1 MVSLLLYSRLKRE
14 LQVIK
19 KNSLEVICKISD
31 DDWDVFEYEDKQKVM
46 DFLKKNPI
54 LDMSCVDVAQ
64 ADGVEIAEQIR
75 KSNGDMYIILISDSG
90 VSPMTYIKPTIMAG
104 SLLLRPL
111 SEENI
116 KNVFLE
122 AIQEYLKKIGSDTNS
137 ENKNV
142 FVIDNRDGRQRIP
155 YERINFLEARSK
167 KIYINT
173 DNLEYSFYDTLDN
186 LEKIL
191 NDSFV
196 RCHRS
201 FIVSKKSIKKIMFSQ
216 NLIELIN
223 GSMVPISRTYKSLL
237 KELR

>member
-1 MVSLLLYSRLKRE
+1 MVTLLLYSQLKRE

-19 KNSLEVICKISD
+19 KHSLEVICKISD
-31 DDWDVFEYEDKQKVM
+31 DDWDVFEFEDKQKVM

-64 ADGVEIAEQIR
+64 TGGVEIAEQIR
-75 KSNGDMYIILISDSG
+75 KSNGDMYIILVSDSE

-122 AIQEYLKKIGSDTNS
+122 AIREYLKKIGSDINS

-155 YERINFLEARSK
+155 YDRINFLEARSK